1 MRMSQD
7 EHLRSTNNVISTDQS
22 KSNLS
27 KNYNKNGKDVKSQN
41 EIFDSRLS
49 KLSAAYGKPMYLKT
63 QFNFAMNEHLAQ
75 KKSVIMLKM
84 QNKNEFSLE
93 NNDLKV
99 ELNK

>member
-7 EHLRSTNNVISTDQS
+7 EHLKSTNNVILTDQS

-75 KKSVIMLKM
+75 KKSVIIANCPPGCTLPERHIDK
-84 QNKNEFSLE
+84 EE
-93 NNDLKV
+93 NHD
-99 ELNK
+99 